1 MKTKEEYRTLTKAA
15 LAKAPERT
23 PEDINLFADMLFEV
37 DVRMETLRAENAELK
52 AHIQRW
58 RLHNYPGHHHK
69 EGTHFN
75 CEVCNI
81 HWPCPTEVAKG
92 WKE

>member
-1 MKTKEEYRTLTKAA
+1 MVHDRGIMKLSNIDEILQARIDEL
-15 LAKAPERT
+15 E
-23 PEDINLFADMLFEV
+23 
-37 DVRMETLRAENAELK
+37 AENAELK
-52 AHIQRW
+52 AHIERW